1 MAVLFEKTI
10 KGRLYKFI
18 QVDYS
23 NSNEPIYTIEF
34 VNDVNDNQKRTLRFR
49 MKKDDEGH
57 WKIQPQRLPDYVHQ
71 SEYELGDAIADG
83 QAKGKTT
90 NLSDDFS
97 TEQ

>member
-10 KGRLYKFI
+10 RGRVYKFLH
-18 QVDYS
+18 VDNQ
-23 NSNEPIYTIEF
+23 NSNDAVYTVEF
-34 VNDVNDNQKRTLRFR
+34 VNEREKKTVRFR
-49 MKKDDEGH
+49 MKKDADGH
-57 WKIQPQRLPDYVHQ
+57 WKIQAQRLPDYVFQ

-97 TEQ
+97 AD

>member
-10 KGRLYKFI
+10 RGRVYKFV

-23 NSNEPIYTIEF
+23 NSNEAVYTIEF
-34 VNDVNDNQKRTLRFR
+34 VNEKEKRTVRFR
-49 MKKDDEGH
+49 MKKDAENH
-57 WKIQPQRLPDYVHQ
+57 WKIQAQRLPDYVYQ
-71 SEYELGDAIADG
+71 SEYELGDAISDG

-97 TEQ
+97 PEQ